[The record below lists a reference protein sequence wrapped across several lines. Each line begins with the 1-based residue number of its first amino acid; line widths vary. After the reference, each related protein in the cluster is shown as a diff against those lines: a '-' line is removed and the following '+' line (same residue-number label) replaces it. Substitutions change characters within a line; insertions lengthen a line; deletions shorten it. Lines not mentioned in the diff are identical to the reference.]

1 MTDWNKVWVK
11 IENVKKTFSSRKG
24 DVTALE
30 NVTLEVHDGQFVCL
44 LGPSGCGKTTLLR
57 MIGGLDVPTSGTITI
72 DGNVVDGP
80 SPKMTMVFQEYSLYP
95 WRTVAE
101 NVGFG
106 LEMTGVPKEER
117 IAEVNKRLKLV
128 GLAGFAD
135 SYPYEL
141 SGGMRQR
148 AAVAR
153 ALATDPAVML
163 MDEPFGALDAQTRN
177 KMQREL
183 LDIWGKTKK
192 TIVFVTHSVDEA
204 VYLADKIV
212 ILTPRPGTIHE
223 IYENPLPRPRDRTS
237 IEFAKLRKDVLAEI
251 EKFESGNK
259 NI

>member
-95 WRTVAE
+95 WRTIAE

-183 LDIWGKTKK
+183 LDIWEKTKK